1 MVNRRSS
8 RIVGTSR
15 SNSHQSRNQSMNHR
29 RPISASFYPGGQNAA
44 GEGTSG
50 PSLEERIRKME
61 ESHNEIL
68 QLLRETRQPALPQ
81 REEVFLPRDPP
92 GIEEVQ
98 PEHLQAE
105 IPLPPPRRHSQSH
118 QNNEVADTA
127 SSTHPNL
134 LEDLAQAHVAEFPRN
149 ALRHE
154 LRRLVFN
161 LHKFSVPIIQGLGH
175 LKPEIYMLI
184 QLKHKNTKIIKDRSF
199 EKMQRGK
206 DELSKLTVKLSI
218 SKIQNQR
225 HQIRLNPSPNESKS
239 RTRSAVG
246 RFKPQFEL
254 PNGFQMGRAY
264 SRIERDLISAVH
276 SNHSE
281 ITPDLSLIYES
292 CHSQKSI
299 NRALISPR
307 EGPKGRRRRRE
318 EKKERREET
327 PPRPP
332 PDLCPASKRRRSS
345 ARPPSDAGLPHG
357 LQVRPDLC
365 SASKRRRSSA
375 RLPSNAG
382 LPHDLQVR
390 PDLCPASKR
399 RRSSA
404 RPPSDAGLPHGLQVR
419 PDLCSAS
426 KRRRSSARPPS
437 GAGLPPGLQVTP
449 NFRPASKLLPDVVF
463 TSVAE
468 LLPADRF
475 SPGTGL
481 TPVAGLLPVDEFSSD
496 AGLTPVAGIS
506 PVVGL
511 LPVVGLSSDIPD
523 VELPPVVRLLP
534 VAGLLRRWTFASHRT
549 SASSPDFCPS
559 SDIYPT
565 PDFHPLSEF

>member
-61 ESHNEIL
+61 ESLNEIL

-92 GIEEVQ
+92 GLEEVQ
-98 PEHLQAE
+98 LEHLQAE

-154 LRRLVFN
+154 LRRLVFY

-184 QLKHKNTKIIKDRSF
+184 QLKHKNTKIIKDKSF
-199 EKMQRGK
+199 EKMQK
-206 DELSKLTVKLSI
+206 EKKKSKLTVKLNV
-218 SKIQNQR
+218 SKIQTQR

-239 RTRSAVG
+239 RTQSTVG

-254 PNGFQMGRAY
+254 QNGFQMGRAY
-264 SRIERDLISAVH
+264 SRIERLDETNPTS
-276 SNHSE
+276 
-281 ITPDLSLIYES
+281 PRSLIYDIIKTSKYPSNEPS
-292 CHSQKSI
+292 FSLKGD
-299 NRALISPR
+299 PR
-307 EGPKGRRRRRE
+307 EERRRRRE

-332 PDLCPASKRRRSS
+332 PDFQVTQELCLNSKR
-345 ARPPSDAGLPHG
+345 G
-357 LQVRPDLC
+357 QN
-365 SASKRRRSSA
+365 SA
-375 RLPSNAG
+375 RLPNDARILSN
-382 LPHDLQVR
+382 
-390 PDLCPASKR
+390 SE
-399 RRSSA
+399 
-404 RPPSDAGLPHGLQVR
+404 
-419 PDLCSAS
+419 
-426 KRRRSSARPPS
+426 
-437 GAGLPPGLQVTP
+437 VTP
-449 NFRPASKLLPDVVF
+449 
-463 TSVAE
+463 
-468 LLPADRF
+468 
-475 SPGTGL
+475 
-481 TPVAGLLPVDEFSSD
+481 EFN
-496 AGLTPVAGIS
+496 
-506 PVVGL
+506 
-511 LPVVGLSSDIPD
+511 
-523 VELPPVVRLLP
+523 
-534 VAGLLRRWTFASHRT
+534 
-549 SASSPDFCPS
+549 
-559 SDIYPT
+559 PT
-565 PDFHPLSEF
+565 PK

>member
-92 GIEEVQ
+92 GLEEVQ

-154 LRRLVFN
+154 LRRLVFY

-184 QLKHKNTKIIKDRSF
+184 QLKHKNAKIIKDRSF
-199 EKMQRGK
+199 EKIQIGK
-206 DELSKLTVKLSI
+206 KK
-218 SKIQNQR
+218 
-225 HQIRLNPSPNESKS
+225 
-239 RTRSAVG
+239 
-246 RFKPQFEL
+246 
-254 PNGFQMGRAY
+254 
-264 SRIERDLISAVH
+264 RDLISAVH

-281 ITPDLSLIYES
+281 ITPDLSLIYEP

-307 EGPKGRRRRRE
+307 RGDQEKKRRRRRE

-332 PDLCPASKRRRSS
+332 PDFQVTPEFCPTPKKGRNSARLLRRVSLLYLKQTLVESFTTGPGLVNIKKAFLKPIKDYIKPVKAFVKLILRLPFKHGFPFELFCRQQLGANRRSPAANWSAIDGLLYLSTDPRRRSLNPAAAPS
-345 ARPPSDAGLPHG
+345 AAHSQSSEPKCCRRR
-357 LQVRPDLC
+357 LQVDP
-365 SASKRRRSSA
+365 
-375 RLPSNAG
+375 N
-382 LPHDLQVR
+382 
-390 PDLCPASKR
+390 
-399 RRSSA
+399 
-404 RPPSDAGLPHGLQVR
+404 
-419 PDLCSAS
+419 
-426 KRRRSSARPPS
+426 
-437 GAGLPPGLQVTP
+437 P
-449 NFRPASKLLPDVVF
+449 NF
-463 TSVAE
+463 
-468 LLPADRF
+468 
-475 SPGTGL
+475 
-481 TPVAGLLPVDEFSSD
+481 SD
-496 AGLTPVAGIS
+496 L
-506 PVVGL
+506 
-511 LPVVGLSSDIPD
+511 
-523 VELPPVVRLLP
+523 VRI
-534 VAGLLRRWTFASHRT
+534 R
-549 SASSPDFCPS
+549 
-559 SDIYPT
+559 
-565 PDFHPLSEF
+565 